1 MDTILSSAPIS
12 DLLLNLRPMKKI
24 VANELKDKE
33 FTSVLEVGCQWG
45 ESLKAINDL
54 YPGKYL
60 VGLDRSEIELDKVRT
75 ILSDISFVCANA
87 NKLPFGDES
96 FDVVFTNGLMCMV
109 SPYQVETILNEI
121 IRVAK
126 KYIYLVEL
134 DIPATIDI
142 VDRDRVAANWVAL
155 FKARGYE
162 ATKRKLTTDEW
173 DCRPWQPYG
182 HVIFVDK
189 YEKIKGN

>member
-1 MDTILSSAPIS
+1 
-12 DLLLNLRPMKKI
+12 MKKI

-96 FDVVFTNGLMCMV
+96 FDVVFTNALMCMV
-109 SPYQVETILNEI
+109 SPYQVETILDEI